1 MCHRPNPDWEK
12 CSALSEYKQTLGRLF
27 YDKEMRSCD
36 QIVIWVAESETLE
49 MLRSQDDLRLADV
62 IDICT
67 GCKQME
73 EWRSSSLIWTVES
86 ETLEKLQLQD
96 DLQLADAMDICR
108 IREQMAG
115 LSNFDSATKRKS
127 AR

>member
-1 MCHRPNPDWEK
+1 
-12 CSALSEYKQTLGRLF
+12 
-27 YDKEMRSCD
+27 MR
-36 QIVIWVAESETLE
+36 IVIWVAESETLE

-67 GCKQME
+67 GCKQMV
-73 EWRSSSLIWTVES
+73 EWRSTLLIWTVES

-108 IREQMAG
+108 IREQLAD
-115 LSNFDSATKRKS
+115 LSCDANFDSATKTTRATPLKTI
-127 AR
+127 